1 MTNKSHKLAVI
12 LQMRGTFVNLEIN
25 MHIFRYFPVKVFFI
39 LMCVVAL
46 MVPVSADP
54 FSPNT
59 PTRSDL
65 PHPYRKFVCFFSGLS
80 R

>member
-1 MTNKSHKLAVI
+1 
-12 LQMRGTFVNLEIN
+12 MRGTFVNLGIN

-54 FSPNT
+54 FSPQYS
-59 PTRSDL
+59 TRSDL
-65 PHPYRKFVCFFSGLS
+65 PHPYS
-80 R
+80 